1 MVKTNLK
8 IFLILIFLLTL
19 THSTYSQNR
28 KYFIITG
35 KIIPEITTSDKS
47 TIQIIKKDKR
57 PMSSEIPSNGRFRLE
72 LDYNSEYQLIFSQNG
87 HLPKTIVVNTEVPEE
102 ALLQSANFSN
112 FLIEV
117 QLLKENQEI
126 TALSSDE
133 QKQQIAYSTQQNN
146 FSRMPIIH
154 DAQLVNIK
162 ANHKSINTLQSPEVK
177 SKLQNYQTF

>member
-1 MVKTNLK
+1 M
-8 IFLILIFLLTL
+8 LTL

-35 KIIPEITTSDKS
+35 KIISEIATTDKS

-72 LDYNSEYQLIFSQNG
+72 LDYNSEYQLVFSQNG
-87 HLPKTIVVNTEVPEE
+87 YLPKTIVVNTEVPEE

-117 QLLKENQEI
+117 KLLKENQEFS
-126 TALSSDE
+126 THYSDE
-133 QKQQIAYSTQQNN
+133 QNQQIAYSTLQND
-146 FSRMPIIH
+146 FSRMPIIQ
-154 DAQLVNIK
+154 DVQLMNS
-162 ANHKSINTLQSPEVK
+162 KSNQNSITTHQTPESK
-177 SKLQNYQTF
+177 SKLQGYQTF